1 MNKWQ
6 VLHNFWSGFGLI
18 AYDETSVPD
27 DAQMPYITYSASVS
41 SFEDTVLLTGDIWY
55 YSTSWRDV
63 SNKADEIGEAIGGY
77 LLKPMNSKEFLFLT
91 KGSPFAQRIPDEND
105 HVKRI
110 RINIMGEYFTHG

>member
-41 SFEDTVLLTGDIWY
+41 SFENPVLLTGNIWY
-55 YSTSWRDV
+55 YFTSWRDV